1 MKTCFKLNR
10 SILLMMI
17 LAIAAC
23 SSQPPVRPESP
34 HQALGMASYYAGNL
48 HGRKTASG
56 ETYHKDKLTAAHRFL
71 PFGTRLKVINL
82 ENGREVQVR
91 INDRGPFVQGRIVDL
106 SYAAARELQMIDQG
120 VVRVRVVQIP

>member
-1 MKTCFKLNR
+1 MGTGFRLNR
-10 SILLMMI
+10 SILLMMA

-23 SSQPPVRPESP
+23 SSQPPVRPEPSY
-34 HQALGMASYYAGNL
+34 QAQGLASYYAANL

-56 ETYHKDKLTAAHRFL
+56 EIYHKDKFTAAHRFL

-82 ENGREVQVR
+82 DNGCEVQVR

-106 SYAAARELQMIDQG
+106 SFAAAQELQMLDQG
-120 VVRVRVVQIP
+120 VVRVRVVQIH